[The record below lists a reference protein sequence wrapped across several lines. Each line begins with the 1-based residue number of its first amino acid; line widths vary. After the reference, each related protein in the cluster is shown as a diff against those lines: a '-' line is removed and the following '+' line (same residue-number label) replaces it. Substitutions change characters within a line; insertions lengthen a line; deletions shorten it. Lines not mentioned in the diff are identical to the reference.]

1 MAFNSIKKQLF
12 GGVSS
17 NVNGV
22 LEDNSF
28 SANSVVEENSFFRMA
43 SGEESTRFRA
53 QIEKFKSLDLLEAAY
68 RQ

>member
-1 MAFNSIKKQLF
+1 M
-12 GGVSS
+12 
-17 NVNGV
+17 NGV
-22 LEDNSF
+22 VEENLF